1 MINTRILVLAWLL
14 LALALSPTLAQ
25 SDPLR
30 IVTTTTQ
37 ATDVITILTAGV
49 PETAVMLTG
58 LMGAGVD
65 PHLYQP
71 TEADINAMNAADVV
85 IYSGLH
91 LEGQFDEV
99 FAALSE
105 KGTVIY
111 ALSKPVKDA
120 GFVFGGFDLSEE
132 LQDVD
137 DPHFWFD
144 PRNWQL
150 VVQGAA
156 DELIAIDPDNA
167 EIYQTNAA
175 DYNDQL
181 MLLYEWGVVAM
192 STVPEDQRVLVTSHD
207 AFQYFGDAFGWEVRG
222 LQGISTEDE
231 AGVAD
236 IQDLAA
242 FVKDRAIPVMFVE
255 SSVPPDTIQA
265 VQEAITAEG
274 GSVQLGVRELF
285 SDAMG
290 GSDEFGGTYIGMIAQ
305 NIYTILQSYQL
316 AGLDITIPD
325 YPAEL
330 EPQPSEA
337 LLAVETES

>member
-1 MINTRILVLAWLL
+1 MAIFRILGIGLL
-14 LALALSPTLAQ
+14 LVMALSAAAQ
-25 SDPLR
+25 PDPLN

-37 ATDVITILTAGV
+37 ATDVITILTTGV
-49 PETAVMLTG
+49 PEDAVQITP

-71 TEADINAMNAADVV
+71 TEANINAMNAADVV
-85 IYSGLH
+85 IYSGLY

-99 FAALSE
+99 FEALSE

-150 VVQGAA
+150 AVQGAA
-156 DELIAIDPDNA
+156 DELAAIDPSNA
-167 EIYQTNAA
+167 EIYQANAA
-175 DYNDQL
+175 DYNEQL
-181 MLLYEWGVVAM
+181 TLLYEWGVEAM
-192 STVPEDQRVLVTSHD
+192 SAVPADQRVLVTSHD

-242 FVKDRAIPVMFVE
+242 FVKERAIPVMFVE

-265 VQEAITAEG
+265 VQEAITAGG
-274 GSVQLGVRELF
+274 GSVRLGVRELF

-290 GSDEFGGTYIGMIAQ
+290 SPDEFGGTYIGMIAQ

-325 YPAEL
+325 YPEDL
-330 EPQPSEA
+330 EPQPTEE
-337 LLAVETES
+337 LLVIDVET